1 MALERVVLVHH
12 QAAFSSSWT
21 VGGITSSRS
30 VHVPASTTRSH
41 TSSEVDTLK
50 AVLITHLGTILEA

>member
-30 VHVPASTTRSH
+30 VHVPARTTSGD
-41 TSSEVDTLK
+41 TSSEVVTLE
-50 AVLITHLGTILEA
+50 AVRITHLGTILKA